1 MHWRT
6 CDSEKL
12 GKSFVKR
19 SVFANSPSCVESPRV
34 GVGVEAQAKWKLLLC
49 DLGLAFSLLGV
60 SAFHC
65 TLQGGRLASPEVS
78 AVGLG
83 FSLPARHSCS
93 QL

>member
-19 SVFANSPSCVESPRV
+19 SIFANSPSCVESPRV
-34 GVGVEAQAKWKLLLC
+34 GVEVEAQAKCKLLLC

-60 SAFHC
+60 SAFHLH
-65 TLQGGRLASPEVS
+65 TAGRETGIP
-78 AVGLG
+78 
-83 FSLPARHSCS
+83 
-93 QL
+93 